1 MRLAVRPSAHSLP
14 QRARAGIRGYR
25 LSRAGA
31 LYGRY
36 PYRLLYITS
45 DGEGHKVRSIAP
57 HRGRTSAL
65 FRALRD
71 ASEHLPLRRASDGEG
86 GCVATG

>member
-36 PYRLLYITS
+36 PYRLLS
-45 DGEGHKVRSIAP
+45 LAPRRRRAKGSEHSSSPEARSIP
-57 HRGRTSAL
+57 PCTS
-65 FRALRD
+65 
-71 ASEHLPLRRASDGEG
+71 
-86 GCVATG
+86 